1 MKINWKYYRESKNNL
16 DYFKYLMMKG
26 EQIIMKLKII
36 INLNIL

>member
-1 MKINWKYYRESKNNL
+1 MKINWKYYRELKNNFE
-16 DYFKYLMMKG
+16 YFEYLMIKG